1 MKVLFFGLLTMI
13 FFSWS
18 CSVKQLNP
26 PREPNYPDKDLKEII
41 IRGKYVPEDK
51 ERVKEYERDMRERG
65 RIEAWESFEEKYP
78 HLLDKGDENFIH
90 SERMYCYNET
100 SRKEP
105 VFDKNLRARL
115 YDKKGNLL
123 SEDFLRWDGALLP
136 EFQSVVVYIPYHH
149 EGYKIHIVN
158 FKGKR

>member
-1 MKVLFFGLLTMI
+1 MKVLFYILFAMI

-78 HLLDKGDENFIH
+78 HLLDKGDEGFTYTG
-90 SERMYCYNET
+90 EMYCYNET
-100 SRKEP
+100 SEKNP
-105 VFDKNLRARL
+105 VFNKNLRARL

-123 SEDFLRWDGALLP
+123 SEDFLRWDGSFLPIFLIIMKGIRYLL
-136 EFQSVVVYIPYHH
+136 
-149 EGYKIHIVN
+149 
-158 FKGKR
+158 